1 MLFVIVV
8 VKSILILFYLSVSL
22 CNELDTL
29 HLENIKDPN
38 AALFLSL
45 VPLLNLAEPKEV
57 LTIPSLGQ
65 LYNEKPMKAFILSAL
80 KTYWLIDYEKS
91 QKENNISD
99 RNRSLWWLF
108 GLVMYGAIDSYTDSH
123 LDKFSNKKIKSTK
136 KE

>member
-1 MLFVIVV
+1 MAA
-8 VKSILILFYLSVSL
+8 KYILILFFLSISL
-22 CNELDTL
+22 CTELDTL
-29 HLENIKDPN
+29 QLENIKDPN

-108 GLVMYGAIDSYTDSH
+108 GLVMYGAIDSYTDAH
-123 LDKFSNKKIKSTK
+123 LDKFSNKKIKKTK

>member
-1 MLFVIVV
+1 MVT
-8 VKSILILFYLSVSL
+8 KYILILFFLSISL
-22 CNELDTL
+22 CNGLDSL
-29 HLENIKDPN
+29 QLENINNPD

-45 VPLLNLAEPKEV
+45 VPLLNLAEPNEV

-65 LYNEKPMKAFILSAL
+65 LYNKKPMKAFILSAL

-91 QKENNISD
+91 QREDNISD

-108 GLVMYGAIDSYTDSH
+108 GLIMYGAIDSYTDAH
-123 LDKFSNKKIKSTK
+123 LDKFSNKKIKDTK

>member
-1 MLFVIVV
+1 MLLPPYKLNSFVI
-8 VKSILILFYLSVSL
+8 ILCVWSFCLGQNSEIDSSKV
-22 CNELDTL
+22 
-29 HLENIKDPN
+29 KDP
-38 AALFLSL
+38 SL
-45 VPLLNLAEPKEV
+45 AWKIAFVPG
-57 LTIPSLGQ
+57 LGQ

-123 LDKFSNKKIKSTK
+123 LDKFSNKKIKNTK

>member
-1 MLFVIVV
+1 VA
-8 VKSILILFYLSVSL
+8 VKYILILFFLSISL
-22 CNELDTL
+22 CSELDTSQ
-29 HLENIKDPN
+29 LENIKDPD

-45 VPLLNLAEPKEV
+45 VPLLNLAEPKEI

-91 QKENNISD
+91 QKENDISD

-108 GLVMYGAIDSYTDSH
+108 GLVMYGAIDSYTDAH
-123 LDKFSNKKIKSTK
+123 LDKFSNKKIKNTK